1 MGAVVGGGA
10 EAGTWGRQ
18 GKNAMSYQASTARPS
33 LGAGWQENAVSAIRE
48 NPEYFVWWYT
58 AKSPALVG
66 ACAWAAYLLGKQA
79 GRKEGEK

>member
-1 MGAVVGGGA
+1 
-10 EAGTWGRQ
+10 
-18 GKNAMSYQASTARPS
+18 MSYQVSTARPS

-48 NPEYFVWWYT
+48 NPEYLVWWYT
-58 AKSPALVG
+58 AKSLALVG

>member
-1 MGAVVGGGA
+1 MGAAVGGGA
-10 EAGTWGRQ
+10 EAGTRGRQ
-18 GKNAMSYQASTARPS
+18 GKNAMSYQVSTARPS

-58 AKSPALVG
+58 AKSLALVG